1 MKQVAQRPR
10 DGRVS
15 VEHVPTPA
23 LRTGSVLISVRF
35 SLISTGTERSKIDL
49 GRKNLVAKARAR
61 PDLVRKTLDK
71 ARSEGIASTV
81 AVVRDRLAGL
91 SPLGYSIAGVV
102 EAIGTGV
109 EGVSPGDRV
118 AGAGA
123 GWANHASTSAV
134 PKNLVARVPE
144 GVDLADA
151 AYATVGAIAM
161 HGVRQSDARLGER
174 IGVIGLGLVGQLA
187 VRILIA
193 AGCEVWGT
201 DLDPQAI
208 SLAGQAGARTY
219 PLWADGND
227 SAVASSIAQAAL
239 DGVIICAASSSSGPV
254 DLACRLLRP
263 GGRIVV
269 VGDVPISADRTLMY
283 EKELELRL
291 SRSYGPGRYSTE
303 YEEHGH
309 DLPAEYVRWTEQRNL
324 QAFLDLIAADRLSP
338 SQLTTHRFPIDQAG
352 EAYAVVESNDPRP
365 FGVLLEYPEDEPP
378 VDHGIKP
385 KKPRRRTV
393 AHGGRIGVLGAG
405 AFARSVLLPGLT
417 KAGATL
423 AAIASEGGLTAADA
437 AARFG
442 FERAATTD
450 EILADDRIDGVV
462 ITTTHSSHATL
473 TAAALRAGKAVFVE
487 KPLALTNAELS
498 EVAGALPQGRFMM
511 VGFNRRFAPFVSD
524 ATDLLQSSSHRSMTI
539 RVNAGRLPVDHWL
552 HDPLVGGGRLLGEG
566 CHFIDLLMH
575 CMRTRLEVVNAFAQ
589 PTTGRPLECGDN
601 FTVSLRFADGSLGT
615 LLYTA
620 EGDARMGKERIE
632 AFAAGQSL
640 VIDDFRRLERYRDG
654 RRSEVKR
661 RQNKGHQHE
670 LERFLAA
677 CLGRAEPPD
686 PSTYFE
692 STQATFAAVE
702 SLLNGRPLVTA

>member
-15 VEHVPTPA
+15 VEEVPPPA
-23 LRTGSVLISVRF
+23 LRPGWVLISVRV

-49 GRKNLVAKARAR
+49 GRKSLIAKAHAR
-61 PDLVRKTLDK
+61 PDLVRQTLNK
-71 ARSEGIASTV
+71 ARSDGIASTV

-102 EAIGTGV
+102 EAVGTGV
-109 EGVSPGDRV
+109 DGVAPGDRV

-123 GWANHASTSAV
+123 GWANHASTTAV

-174 IGVIGLGLVGQLA
+174 IGVIGLGLVGQLT

-201 DLDPQAI
+201 DLDPQAM
-208 SLAGQAGARTY
+208 SLAEQAGARLY
-219 PLWADGND
+219 PLGESDKN
-227 SAVASSIAQAAL
+227 SATASSISEAAL
-239 DGVIICAASSSSGPV
+239 DAVIICAASSSSGPV

-263 GGRIVV
+263 RGRIVV
-269 VGDVPISADRTLMY
+269 LGDVPVAADRSLMY

-338 SQLTTHRFPIDQAG
+338 AELTTHRFPIDQAAK
-352 EAYAVVESNDPRP
+352 AYAIVESNDPRP
-365 FGVLLEYPEDEPP
+365 FGVLLEYPESE
-378 VDHGIKP
+378 VVEAIKP
-385 KKPRRRTV
+385 GKHGQRRMV
-393 AHGGRIGVLGAG
+393 HGSRIGVVGAG
-405 AFARSVLLPGLT
+405 AFARGVLVPGLAR
-417 KAGATL
+417 AGATL

-442 FERAATTD
+442 FDRAATTE

-462 ITTTHSSHATL
+462 ITTTHSSHANL
-473 TAAALRAGKAVFVE
+473 AAAALRAGKAVFVE
-487 KPLALTNAELS
+487 KPLALTNVELS
-498 EVAGALPQGRFMM
+498 DVARALPQGRFLM
-511 VGFNRRFAPFVSD
+511 VGFNRRFAPFISD
-524 ATDLLQSSSHRSMTI
+524 ATSLLQSSSRRSMMI
-539 RVNAGRLPVDHWL
+539 RVNAGKLPADHWL

-575 CMRTRLEVVNAFAQ
+575 CIGTRLDVVHAFAQ
-589 PTTGRPLECGDN
+589 PLSGRPLECGDD
-601 FTVSLRFADGSLGT
+601 FTVSLQFADGSFGT

-620 EGDARMGKERIE
+620 EGDVRMGKERIE

-640 VIDDFRRLERYRDG
+640 VIDDFRRLERYRNG

-661 RQNKGHQHE
+661 RRDKGHQHE
-670 LERFLAA
+670 LERFLNV

-686 PSTYFE
+686 SSTYFA
-692 STQATFAAVE
+692 STRATFAAVE
-702 SLLNGRPLVTA
+702 SLLAGQPVPMA

>member
-15 VEHVPTPA
+15 VEQVPPPA
-23 LRTGSVLISVRF
+23 LRPGSVLISVRY
-35 SLISTGTERSKIDL
+35 SLISTGTERGKIDL
-49 GRKNLVAKARAR
+49 GRKNLIAKARAR

-81 AVVRDRLAGL
+81 AVVRDRLAEL

-109 EGVSPGDRV
+109 EGVAPGDRV

-123 GWANHASTSAV
+123 GWANHASTTAV

-201 DLDPQAI
+201 DLDPQAT
-208 SLAGQAGARTY
+208 SLAEQAGAHTY
-219 PLWADGND
+219 PLGEGGND
-227 SAVASSIAQAAL
+227 SAAASSIAEAAL
-239 DGVIICAASSSSGPV
+239 DAVIICAASSSSGPL

-263 GGRIVV
+263 RGRIVV
-269 VGDVPISADRTLMY
+269 VGDVPITADRSLMY

-338 SQLTTHRFPIDQAG
+338 SQLTTHRFPIDQAD

-365 FGVLLEYPEDEPP
+365 FGVLLEYPENEP
-378 VDHGIKP
+378 VDDVIKP
-385 KKPRRRTV
+385 RKVGQRNL
-393 AHGGRIGVLGAG
+393 AHGSRIGVLGAG
-405 AFARSVLLPGLT
+405 TFARSVLLPGL
-417 KAGATL
+417 KRAGATL
-423 AAIASEGGLTAADA
+423 AAVASEGGLSAADA

-442 FERAATTD
+442 FERAATAD

-462 ITTTHSSHATL
+462 IATTHSSHASL

-487 KPLALTNAELS
+487 KPLALTNVELS
-498 EVAGALPQGRFMM
+498 EVARALPHGRFLM

-524 ATDLLQSSSHRSMTI
+524 AASLLQSSSHRSMAI
-539 RVNAGRLPVDHWL
+539 RVNAGRLPADHWL

-575 CMRTRLEVVNAFAQ
+575 CMGTHLDAVHAFAQ
-589 PTTGRPLECGDN
+589 PVSGRPLECGDD
-601 FTVSLRFADGSLGT
+601 FAVSLRFADGSLGT

-620 EGDARMGKERIE
+620 DGDARMGKERIE
-632 AFAAGQSL
+632 AFSAGQSL

-661 RQNKGHQHE
+661 RQDKGHRQE

-677 CLGRAEPPD
+677 CLGQAEPPD

-702 SLLNGRPLVTA
+702 SLLTGQSVVTA

>member
-15 VEHVPTPA
+15 VEQVPTPA
-23 LRTGSVLISVRF
+23 LRPGSVRISVRF

-61 PDLVRKTLDK
+61 PDLVRKTVDK
-71 ARSEGIASTV
+71 ARSEGIVSTV

-102 EAIGTGV
+102 EAIGLGV
-109 EGVSPGDRV
+109 EGVAPGDRV

-123 GWANHASTSAV
+123 GWANHASRTVV

-161 HGVRQSDARLGER
+161 HGVRQCDARIGER

-187 VRILIA
+187 VRILVA

-201 DLDPQAI
+201 DLDPQAT
-208 SLAGQAGARTY
+208 SLAGQAGARMY
-219 PLWADGND
+219 PVGEDLSEAFSG
-227 SAVASSIAQAAL
+227 AAEAAL

-263 GGRIVV
+263 RGRIVV
-269 VGDVPISADRTLMY
+269 VGDVPITADRSLMY

-324 QAFLDLIAADRLSP
+324 QAFLDLIASARIRP
-338 SQLTTHRFPIDQAG
+338 SQLTTHRFPVDRAA
-352 EAYAVVESNDPRP
+352 EAYAIFESNDPRP
-365 FGVLLEYPEDEPP
+365 FGVLLEYPKNEPDD
-378 VDHGIKP
+378 VIKP
-385 KKPRRRTV
+385 RKLGPRTGS
-393 AHGGRIGVLGAG
+393 HGGRIGVLGAG
-405 AFARSVLLPGLT
+405 AFARSVVIPGLA

-423 AAIASEGGLTAADA
+423 AAVASEGGLTAADA
-437 AARFG
+437 AERFG
-442 FERAATTD
+442 FERATTTD
-450 EILADDRIDGVV
+450 EILADNRIDGVV
-462 ITTTHSSHATL
+462 ITTTHASHATL

-487 KPLALTNAELS
+487 KPLALTTAELY
-498 EVAGALPQGRFMM
+498 EVADALPHGRFLM
-511 VGFNRRFAPFVSD
+511 VGFNRRFAPFVSE
-524 ATDLLQSSSHRSMTI
+524 ATDLLQSSSHRSMAI
-539 RVNAGRLPVDHWL
+539 RVNAGRLPPDHWL

-566 CHFIDLLMH
+566 CHFIDLLMY
-575 CMRTRLEVVNAFAQ
+575 CMGSRLEAVTAFAQ
-589 PTTGRPLECGDN
+589 PIGGRPLECSDD
-601 FTVSLRFADGSLGT
+601 FTVALRFADGSLGT

-632 AFAAGQSL
+632 AFAGGQSL

-654 RRSEVKR
+654 RRSQVKG
-661 RQNKGHQHE
+661 RQDKGHQHE

-677 CLGRAEPPD
+677 CLGHAEPPD
-686 PSTYFE
+686 PATYFE
-692 STQATFAAVE
+692 SAQATFAAVE
-702 SLLNGRPLVTA
+702 SLLNGRPVETA